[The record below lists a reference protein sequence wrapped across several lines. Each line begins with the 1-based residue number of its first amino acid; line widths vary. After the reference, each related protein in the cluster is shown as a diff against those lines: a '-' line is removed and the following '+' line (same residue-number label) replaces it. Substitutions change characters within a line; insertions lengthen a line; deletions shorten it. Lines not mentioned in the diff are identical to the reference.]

1 MEDKI
6 TSLFPMILL
15 LIIISQ
21 VVYKSIKNKNQGALF
36 NPLNFICI
44 YYAYYVIVPYFFSK
58 GNIYR
63 DMAYTS
69 GISYLIWGTLISFVF
84 IIVGFRW
91 KFQLLD
97 ISKVNNLYSDK
108 NSLRL
113 SVWLFAI
120 GFIGYAIFN
129 GFSFNVVR
137 IQEEMVDAG
146 ANIFNH
152 SDSYVTNLVSL
163 FPVAICLAYYKRSN
177 KFALIIGI
185 IGSICALMGGARWK
199 FILLLLPFVVFY
211 HLYPHVRRINWKVW
225 IPTFFIF
232 YFSMGIIEQTRN
244 YGSGLDIQKLQNLD
258 TEDMTQGAS
267 EKEFV
272 YYFSSKVMDVYS
284 NEEPLYF
291 ESLYTALTMPI
302 PRAIFPWKPDAQ
314 YLRDANLKVFGTV
327 SHGAAY
333 LNIVESYL
341 AFRWIGVIVNG
352 LFLGLLCGAFW
363 RNYQKNNKSIGA
375 IIFLGLFNGVLFV
388 LISRGYLA
396 QELQVFVYYI
406 FIVHWIS
413 LLINKLYKK

>member
-36 NPLNFICI
+36 NPLNFVCI

-97 ISKVNNLYSDK
+97 ISKVNSLYSDK

-211 HLYPHVRRINWKVW
+211 HLYPNVRRINWKVW

-244 YGSGLDIQKLQNLD
+244 YGSGLDIQKL
-258 TEDMTQGAS
+258 
-267 EKEFV
+267 
-272 YYFSSKVMDVYS
+272 
-284 NEEPLYF
+284 
-291 ESLYTALTMPI
+291 
-302 PRAIFPWKPDAQ
+302 
-314 YLRDANLKVFGTV
+314 
-327 SHGAAY
+327 
-333 LNIVESYL
+333 
-341 AFRWIGVIVNG
+341 
-352 LFLGLLCGAFW
+352 
-363 RNYQKNNKSIGA
+363 
-375 IIFLGLFNGVLFV
+375 
-388 LISRGYLA
+388 
-396 QELQVFVYYI
+396 
-406 FIVHWIS
+406 
-413 LLINKLYKK
+413 